1 MVMRLAFVF
10 VLLTA
15 TVKAQAATVDLAV
28 WAQHLPKN
36 FVVEG
41 SKVEPTYVAAI
52 EIRRDGNVFSILGG
66 APAWMARSRETIEV
80 DDHGTMRHL
89 VCPKAM
95 DCTDTPH
102 PAGFLA
108 SAALIAAVREG
119 TLSGMVQT
127 EPYGLRHVVCIP
139 GEKLGI
145 RQPILDP
152 CFDVQNGAAI
162 AQKSRFSGH
171 FDGPS
176 LDPVTLHILPDDQKD
191 STL

>member
-1 MVMRLAFVF
+1 MVMRLALASVF
-10 VLLTA
+10 F
-15 TVKAQAATVDLAV
+15 TVTVQAQAATVDLAV
-28 WAQHLPKN
+28 WAQHLPKY
-36 FVVEG
+36 FHVQG

-52 EIRRDGNVFSILGG
+52 DIRRDGNVFSILGG
-66 APAWMARSRETIEV
+66 APAWMARSTETIEV
-80 DDHGTMRHL
+80 DDHGTLRHL

-95 DCTDTPH
+95 DCTKAPH

-108 SAALIAAVREG
+108 SAALIAATRAG
-119 TLSGMVQT
+119 TLSGEVQT
-127 EPYGLRHVVCIP
+127 EPYGSRDVVCIP

-145 RQPILDP
+145 LQPILDP

-162 AQKSRFSGH
+162 AQKNRFSGQ